1 MLHQLMDPRG
11 EYLESCRCDGC
22 QRLNTSTKAVYVSQL
37 SGALIIQ
44 LNIFKYIGGIN
55 KKVIPNLSIDEEI
68 VLWGNTMVLSGVIYH
83 KGQQSDYGHY
93 TSEVQMDNA
102 WFFISDTTVLRQKK
116 FQCNSRDVTIPYILI
131 YERKNNLLIPPSGL
145 LNDTAGILSSDS
157 TQDIMIQQSVIKE
170 LEKQKTKIA
179 IAQEQDIINQISSKR
194 KSKFASCNF
203 RENDKNRK
211 RFIRHNLND
220 DKENN

>member
-1 MLHQLMDPRG
+1 MDKLESTLCSKCGHTANTNGVCIDTSLHLEDSSNIQTRSGVLHQPMDPRG
-11 EYLESCRCDGC
+11 EYLENYRRDGC
-22 QRLNTSTKAVYVSQL
+22 ERLNASSKVVYVTQL

-116 FQCNSRDVTIPYILI
+116 FQCNSRDVSVSYTLI
-131 YERKNNLLIPPSGL
+131 YE
-145 LNDTAGILSSDS
+145 
-157 TQDIMIQQSVIKE
+157 
-170 LEKQKTKIA
+170 
-179 IAQEQDIINQISSKR
+179 
-194 KSKFASCNF
+194 
-203 RENDKNRK
+203 
-211 RFIRHNLND
+211 
-220 DKENN
+220 

>member
-1 MLHQLMDPRG
+1 M
-11 EYLESCRCDGC
+11 
-22 QRLNTSTKAVYVSQL
+22 
-37 SGALIIQ
+37 
-44 LNIFKYIGGIN
+44 
-55 KKVIPNLSIDEEI
+55 
-68 VLWGNTMVLSGVIYH
+68 
-83 KGQQSDYGHY
+83 KGKITCS
-93 TSEVQMDNA
+93 
-102 WFFISDTTVLRQKK
+102 
-116 FQCNSRDVTIPYILI
+116 
-131 YERKNNLLIPPSGL
+131 

-220 DKENN
+220 DKREQLKENKKIRKKQMRDVITLMIIEKGN